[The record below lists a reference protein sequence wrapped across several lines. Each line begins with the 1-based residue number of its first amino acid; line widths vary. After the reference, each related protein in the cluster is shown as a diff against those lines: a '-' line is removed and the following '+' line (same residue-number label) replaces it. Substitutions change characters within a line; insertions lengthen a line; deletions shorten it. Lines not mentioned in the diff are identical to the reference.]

1 MIKLPYLSLLFI
13 LCLIPGISL
22 TDPIDDVAGLIR
34 RGDIHALSAMF
45 AASVEISILNEE
57 NVYSRTQG
65 ELVLN
70 KFFNE
75 NKPRVVKMLH
85 RVNSNPNYYFGVI
98 LVNTD
103 KGAYRVACTLKQADK
118 HFELIEVR
126 IEMEKVK

>member
-1 MIKLPYLSLLFI
+1 MIKLPYLSLMFI
-13 LCLIPGISL
+13 LYLIPGISL

-34 RGDIHALSAMF
+34 RGDVHALSAMF
-45 AASVEISILNEE
+45 APSVEISILNEE

-75 NKPRVVKMLH
+75 NKPRAVKMVH

-98 LVNTD
+98 MVNTD

-118 HFELIEVR
+118 RFELIEVR
-126 IEMEKVK
+126 IEAEKGK

>member
-1 MIKLPYLSLLFI
+1 MIKMPYLSLMFI
-13 LCLIPGISL
+13 FYLIPGISL

-45 AASVEISILNEE
+45 APSVEISILNEE

-75 NKPRVVKMLH
+75 NKPRAVKMVH

-98 LVNTD
+98 MVNTD
-103 KGAYRVACTLKQADK
+103 KGAYRVACTLKQVDK
-118 HFELIEVR
+118 RFELIEVR
-126 IEMEKVK
+126 IEAEKAK